1 MARRVDGPAER
12 HSTAVDARD
21 MTRPQEREARHTQRL
36 VEAVFARWVK
46 VRRFRRAARDF
57 LRARGLE
64 RRRTRQLAR
73 RCLRG
78 WRARGRQALVLA
90 TPQQKHN
97 RERSSRSLFSED
109 AIRRIHAPY
118 T

>member
-1 MARRVDGPAER
+1 MLISTQVPVAATWKARRLAY
-12 HSTAVDARD
+12 
-21 MTRPQEREARHTQRL
+21 EREALYSRRL
-36 VEAVFARWVK
+36 VEAVFARWVR

-64 RRRTRQLAR
+64 RRRTRRLAR

-78 WRARGRQALVLA
+78 WRARGRQALVPV
-90 TPQQKHN
+90 TPQQTRRH
-97 RERSSRSLFSED
+97 ERSSRSLFSED

>member
-1 MARRVDGPAER
+1 MARRVDGVGAR
-12 HSTAVDARD
+12 NLVST
-21 MTRPQEREARHTQRL
+21 QEREARHTRRL
-36 VEAVFARWVK
+36 VAAVFARWVR

-78 WRARGRQALVLA
+78 WRARGRQALVPVP
-90 TPQQKHN
+90 PQQT
-97 RERSSRSLFSED
+97 RRPERSSRSLFSED
-109 AIRRIHAPY
+109 AIRRIQAPY

>member
-1 MARRVDGPAER
+1 GSVGRRGTGTLTLSSKRRVDGVE
-12 HSTAVDARD
+12 VDAAI
-21 MTRPQEREARHTQRL
+21 QHG
-36 VEAVFARWVK
+36 
-46 VRRFRRAARDF
+46 RRNISISMQ
-57 LRARGLE
+57 ARGLE

>member
-1 MARRVDGPAER
+1 MARRVDGVGAR
-12 HSTAVDARD
+12 NFLVST
-21 MTRPQEREARHTQRL
+21 QEREARHTRRL
-36 VEAVFARWVK
+36 VEAVFARWVR

-78 WRARGRQALVLA
+78 WRARGISTMVPV
-90 TPQQKHN
+90 TPQQKRN

>member
-1 MARRVDGPAER
+1 MAAAER
-12 HSTAVDARD
+12 HRNSTAVDARD
-21 MTRPQEREARHTQRL
+21 MTRPQEREALYSRRL
-36 VEAVFARWVK
+36 VAAVFARWVR

-57 LRARGLE
+57 LRARGLD

>member
-1 MARRVDGPAER
+1 MARRVDGVE
-12 HSTAVDARD
+12 VDAAIQHGR
-21 MTRPQEREARHTQRL
+21 RNISISTQ
-36 VEAVFARWVK
+36 
-46 VRRFRRAARDF
+46 
-57 LRARGLE
+57 ARGLE

-97 RERSSRSLFSED
+97 RERSSRSLFRED